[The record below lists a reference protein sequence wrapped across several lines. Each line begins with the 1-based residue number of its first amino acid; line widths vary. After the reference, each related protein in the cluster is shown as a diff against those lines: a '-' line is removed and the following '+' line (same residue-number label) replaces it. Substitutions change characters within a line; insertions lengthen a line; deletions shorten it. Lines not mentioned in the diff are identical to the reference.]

1 MLIIGERINT
11 SRKQIAQAV
20 MDENGL
26 FIRDEAKNQT
36 IAGADYIDVNA
47 GTFMDEEAE
56 RLKWIIKE
64 VQEATKLP
72 LCIDSPD
79 PKVIEFV
86 LPLVIKTPMLNSVTL
101 EPSRLDSILP
111 LAVEHKTKLIG
122 LCQSGDPSAHTAEDK
137 LKIAGQLVEKITAAN
152 FPLGD
157 LYIDPLVYPLATDAR
172 SALESLSAI
181 ERIMTEYPGV
191 HTICGLTNVSH
202 GLPLRPLVNRT
213 FLVSAVMRGLD
224 AVIMDP
230 TDKLLYGALKAAM
243 VVAGKDDYCV
253 DYIGAYRQGKMQ

>member
-1 MLIIGERINT
+1 M
-11 SRKQIAQAV
+11 
-20 MDENGL
+20 
-26 FIRDEAKNQT
+26 
-36 IAGADYIDVNA
+36 
-47 GTFMDEEAE
+47 
-56 RLKWIIKE
+56 
-64 VQEATKLP
+64 
-72 LCIDSPD
+72 
-79 PKVIEFV
+79 
-86 LPLVIKTPMLNSVTL
+86 
-101 EPSRLDSILP
+101 
-111 LAVEHKTKLIG
+111 
-122 LCQSGDPSAHTAEDK
+122 
-137 LKIAGQLVEKITAAN
+137 EKITAAN
-152 FPLGD
+152 FPSETCNH
-157 LYIDPLVYPLATDAR
+157 PLVYPLATDAR

>member
-111 LAVEHKTKLIG
+111 LAVEHKT
-122 LCQSGDPSAHTAEDK
+122 S
-137 LKIAGQLVEKITAAN
+137 
-152 FPLGD
+152 
-157 LYIDPLVYPLATDAR
+157 
-172 SALESLSAI
+172 
-181 ERIMTEYPGV
+181 
-191 HTICGLTNVSH
+191 
-202 GLPLRPLVNRT
+202 
-213 FLVSAVMRGLD
+213 
-224 AVIMDP
+224 
-230 TDKLLYGALKAAM
+230 
-243 VVAGKDDYCV
+243 
-253 DYIGAYRQGKMQ
+253 